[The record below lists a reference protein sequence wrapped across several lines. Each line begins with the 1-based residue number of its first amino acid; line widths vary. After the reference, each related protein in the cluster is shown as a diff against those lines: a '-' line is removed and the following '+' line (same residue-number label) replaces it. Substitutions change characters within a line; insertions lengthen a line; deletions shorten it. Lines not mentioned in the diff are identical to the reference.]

1 MDLNLNASPLPE
13 EDDEEAFVELEH
25 EHEHEHE
32 REPEEE
38 VVEAQGG
45 GRYREQEREDVYE
58 AEEEER
64 VESGVETLRR
74 EREERKQR
82 MKRERRD
89 DDQERVAKIMKV
101 ESRPNEK
108 LPEGSHA
115 FVAELRDQDE
125 FGRRSRVEAYSIV
138 LEPQVAMYFQDY
150 NSMFLVGMVIDLT
163 NTMRY
168 YKISEWKNN
177 GIRHQKIA
185 CKGRDAVPDSMSVNT
200 FVYEVSKFM
209 QSNKQKK
216 QSKYVLVHCT
226 HGFNRTGYMIVNYL
240 VRTQG
245 MSVKEAVERFAAAR
259 PPGIYKPDY
268 IDALFRCYNERKPES
283 VICPPT
289 PEWKNQVVD
298 LNGNGIEDED
308 DDGDILAA
316 LQEVEVEHGIMTNDD
331 VLGDEIPFGQQL
343 ELQRL
348 CCQALGIQTQGSSF
362 FPGSQP
368 VSLDRA
374 HIQLLRQRY
383 YYATWKADGTR
394 YMMLI
399 TREGCY
405 LIDRKFSF
413 RRVQLRFPIR
423 GVQPG
428 SPECHHFTLLD
439 GEMIIDTVP
448 ETGEQQRRYLVYDL
462 MMVNGQSKI
471 KQPFH
476 ERWKLIDTEIIQ
488 PRTNDIKSNRHY
500 RYDMEAFRV
509 RRKNFWMLSAVGK
522 LLRDFIPTL
531 SHEADGLIF
540 QGWDDP
546 YVPRTHDGLLK
557 WKYAH
562 MNSVDFLFEVGEG
575 NRQSMCL
582 MDKGKNRKLEG
593 AHVTFPDGQDPSS
606 LSGKIIE
613 CSWNPKEQC
622 WEYMR
627 VRPDKP
633 TPNGWQTYMKVMR
646 SIEDNI
652 TENVVLDEITEI
664 ICLPMYAER
673 IRHEQ
678 KMQQRQ
684 QAVQA
689 QAQGQAQAAR
699 RRFASQRTLKKA
711 VNVRSCLSVVPMST
725 VALCKKMKHRP
736 FEARGFMVT
745 IGETWGGDK
754 EALVVTEEEEA
765 GRQETQR

>member
-1 MDLNLNASPLPE
+1 MDLNLNASPLP
-13 EDDEEAFVELEH
+13 DDDDDVEFVEH
-25 EHEHEHE
+25 EHEPEQEHEHE
-32 REPEEE
+32 AEQEHEHEEE
-38 VVEAQGG
+38 VVEAESG
-45 GRYREQEREDVYE
+45 GRYRGQEREEVYE

-89 DDQERVAKIMKV
+89 EDRERFPKLMKVV
-101 ESRPNEK
+101 ESRPNER
-108 LPEGSHA
+108 LPEGWIDCPAAGEPLANIIPSKVPLGEKFNDYIIPGKRYSSKQVIHRQR
-115 FVAELRDQDE
+115 VLGRD
-125 FGRRSRVEAYSIV
+125 
-138 LEPQVAMYFQDY
+138 
-150 NSMFLVGMVIDLT
+150 VGMVIDLT
-163 NTMRY
+163 NTTRY
-168 YKISEWKNN
+168 YKPSEWQSN
-177 GIRHQKIA
+177 GIRYMKIA
-185 CKGRDAVPDSMSVNT
+185 CKGRDAVPDSLSVNT
-200 FVYEVSKFM
+200 FVYEVAKFM
-209 QSNKQKK
+209 QSNKMKRLN
-216 QSKYVLVHCT
+216 KYVLVHCT

-240 VRTQG
+240 IRIQG
-245 MSVKEAVERFAAAR
+245 ISVKEAVERFAGAR

-283 VICPPT
+283 VICPST
-289 PEWKNQVVD
+289 PEWKSSVVD

-316 LQEVEVEHGIMTNDD
+316 LQDVEVENGVMTNDD
-331 VLGDEIPFGQQL
+331 VLGDEICFGQQL
-343 ELQRL
+343 DLQRL
-348 CCQALGIQTQGSSF
+348 CCQALGIQTQGNSH

-405 LIDRKFSF
+405 LIDRKFNF
-413 RRVQLRFPIR
+413 RRVQLRFPLR
-423 GVQPG
+423 GAQPG
-428 SPECHHFTLLD
+428 SSECHHLTLLD

-462 MMVNGQSKI
+462 MMVNGQPKI
-471 KQPFH
+471 KQPFC
-476 ERWKLIDTEIIQ
+476 ERWKLIHTEIYQ
-488 PRTNDIKSNRHY
+488 PRTDDIKSNRHY
-500 RYDMEAFRV
+500 RYDTELFRV
-509 RRKNFWMLSAVGK
+509 RRKDFWMLSAVGK
-522 LLRDFIPTL
+522 LLKDFIPKL

-575 NRQSMCL
+575 NRQSMHL
-582 MDKGKNRKLEG
+582 IDKGKNRKLEG
-593 AHVTFPDGQDPSS
+593 ARVTFPGDQDPTS

-613 CSWNPKEQC
+613 CSWNPKEQS

-627 VRPDKP
+627 VRADKP
-633 TPNGWQTYMKVMR
+633 TPNGWHTYMKVMR

-652 TENVVLDEITEI
+652 TEAVLLGEIEEI

-673 IRHEQ
+673 IKREQ
-678 KMQQRQ
+678 KMQQK
-684 QAVQA
+684 QA
-689 QAQGQAQAAR
+689 QAHAQAQANR
-699 RRFASQRTLKKA
+699 KR
-711 VNVRSCLSVVPMST
+711 
-725 VALCKKMKHRP
+725 
-736 FEARGFMVT
+736 
-745 IGETWGGDK
+745 
-754 EALVVTEEEEA
+754 
-765 GRQETQR
+765 